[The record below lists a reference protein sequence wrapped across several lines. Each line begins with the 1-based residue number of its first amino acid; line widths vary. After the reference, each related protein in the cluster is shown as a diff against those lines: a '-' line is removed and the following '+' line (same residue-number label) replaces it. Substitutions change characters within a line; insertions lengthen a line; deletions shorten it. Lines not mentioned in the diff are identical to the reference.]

1 MSFFFGFVAV
11 NSFVWFNADIH
22 LWNST
27 WLWLFISHSLRLL
40 PTSVFCTFSSL
51 ELFSIFWSLC
61 QWNLVTATH
70 IKNSHRCS
78 WNENC
83 DRSQL
88 RFSSFYGYFTVLIP
102 MAKIQLIF
110 SRVFP
115 PPPKKQ
121 FYILPSPFIASH
133 IESCK
138 CKNKSVDCAVIL
150 CTLYIPM
157 YSAINII
164 DNKERQCKVEKTI
177 PRTHNKKN

>member
-1 MSFFFGFVAV
+1 MWTEKLNDILKFHWMSFFFGFVAV

-115 PPPKKQ
+115 PPPQ
-121 FYILPSPFIASH
+121 
-133 IESCK
+133 
-138 CKNKSVDCAVIL
+138 
-150 CTLYIPM
+150 
-157 YSAINII
+157 
-164 DNKERQCKVEKTI
+164 KTI
-177 PRTHNKKN
+177 LYSSFSIHCVAYWKLQMQK